1 MRLLGGLGLL
11 APVSLV
17 AAWLAFP
24 DVIDAWTGEGTRS
37 VLAALV
43 AGPVS
48 SEPPATEHGSR
59 RAGWRGSDEPGCGP
73 PAGGRRRGRDNA
85 HRCRLRLRRDRLC
98 VLLRRN

>member
-43 AGPVS
+43 AGSMGVS
-48 SEPPATEHGSR
+48 LT
-59 RAGWRGSDEPGCGP
+59 AGFVFLYV
-73 PAGGRRRGRDNA
+73 
-85 HRCRLRLRRDRLC
+85 RLRLRKFIRAAEQLAAGDLDVSIAAHPTGRGLEGRLG
-98 VLLRRN
+98 RAIGS